1 MDIQAKLTSF
11 AMLGATWVMWV
22 LVGLSIGGVAIAL
35 DRAIYLI
42 RTSDNYRRLKRDV
55 LAFLRVGD
63 VDAARDRLAA
73 SKSVEAQVAAA
84 GLANP
89 EDGAA
94 SAEERIAGATHVAK
108 IRMER
113 RLAFLGTLGAN
124 APFIG
129 LLGTVIGIIRAFAEL
144 NEAAGKV
151 TAGLMSEVGEA
162 LVATAIGI
170 MVAIPAIA
178 VFNAYQRVIKT
189 RLARAESLGREVMAY
204 LRSDRAPQ
212 NAPRRLIDTFHP
224 HRHANNGDD
233 AMATAAQDNDEM
245 ITSINVT
252 PLVDITLVLLII
264 LMITAS
270 YVASKA
276 IPLDLPKGATAETT
290 PVTLSVSIDKD
301 GKTYLEAAPID
312 DAGAA
317 RQGARRTRLGSG
329 DAGGDRGGRTG
340 GALTRGARD
349 GSAEAG
355 RSDEVCHQR
364 GPRRRGA
371 PLPNPLPASR
381 GEGTG
386 R

>member
-170 MVAIPAIA
+170 VVAIPAVA
-178 VFNAYQRVIKT
+178 FFNFFQRIIKA
-189 RLARAESLGREVMAY
+189 RLAQADTLTHELLAY
-204 LRSDRAPQ
+204 LRSDEKS
-212 NAPRRLIDTFHP
+212 TS
-224 HRHANNGDD
+224 
-233 AMATAAQDNDEM
+233 AAE
-245 ITSINVT
+245 
-252 PLVDITLVLLII
+252 
-264 LMITAS
+264 
-270 YVASKA
+270 
-276 IPLDLPKGATAETT
+276 
-290 PVTLSVSIDKD
+290 
-301 GKTYLEAAPID
+301 
-312 DAGAA
+312 
-317 RQGARRTRLGSG
+317 
-329 DAGGDRGGRTG
+329 
-340 GALTRGARD
+340 
-349 GSAEAG
+349 
-355 RSDEVCHQR
+355 
-364 GPRRRGA
+364 
-371 PLPNPLPASR
+371 
-381 GEGTG
+381 
-386 R
+386 